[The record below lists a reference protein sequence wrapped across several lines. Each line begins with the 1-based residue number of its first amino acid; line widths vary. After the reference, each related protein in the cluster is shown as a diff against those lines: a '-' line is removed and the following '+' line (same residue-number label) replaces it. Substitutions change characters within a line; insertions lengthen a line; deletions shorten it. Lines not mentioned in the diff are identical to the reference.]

1 MTCKLTHKENLIFN
15 DDYVRYVT
23 SLDLDGILGTR
34 LGKTIYPPPPPPPQK
49 KEKEIYRNNNPKKG

>member
-34 LGKTIYPPPPPPPQK
+34 LGTPPPQK